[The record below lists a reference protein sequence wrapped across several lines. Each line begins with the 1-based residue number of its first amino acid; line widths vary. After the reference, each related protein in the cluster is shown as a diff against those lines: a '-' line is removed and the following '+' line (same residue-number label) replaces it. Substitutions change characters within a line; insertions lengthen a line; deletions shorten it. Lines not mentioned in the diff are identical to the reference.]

1 MRIPCVRCLLRE
13 MDEQTALQ
21 QVLDFQRSVPKMKHA
36 LRYARRVN
44 GLIKVLAENVVLMW
58 KREPFGQMHIA
69 RWGQTCGDCQTRS
82 LYHISISLFIKLAN
96 PLFQSLFACFT
107 SLFAR

>member
-1 MRIPCVRCLLRE
+1 MGENPAFL
-13 MDEQTALQ
+13 QTRLI
-21 QVLDFQRSVPKMKHA
+21 RRNMKHA

-69 RWGQTCGDCQTRS
+69 RWGQTCGDCQIRS

-107 SLFAR
+107 ILFAR